1 MANRWTITR
10 AEYDGWVAKI
20 PSGRWSIVAQT
31 IANLAL
37 AGLIV
42 GLVVAFSQTVWL
54 LVVVGAIL
62 GSNTVSMVRSARR
75 MRRTRE
81 LAARLWD
88 LDGAACPLCLE
99 PLERTACRDGLTTED
114 SDAVRAGWEASIRG
128 DVAGATSSLRALSA
142 RSRRPG
148 FVGMLRSLRLGASQ
162 GVFDPTQALWKRLA
176 FAILSF
182 GVPMGLFFS
191 AFGWASTGRPPS
203 VLEFVLKVQMF
214 GLMWG
219 GGMITVV
226 AWKGVRAGRNHCA
239 ACAHLIADGHETRPC
254 TECGAD
260 LGKPGA
266 VVSGE
271 TSRDPRTAT
280 VGIAICVAALMAPL
294 AIGTDMLASVLPTRM
309 LFAQYRIG
317 DPSVRF
323 GIVRE
328 LSTRKLDAATTAEF
342 ADLLIESAQSTP
354 DASLDDSSF
363 VGNALL
369 AGTIDEDTVRRALR
383 ATVAVDLEVP
393 ARVRAGEP
401 FFVRVKPRFG
411 SELFQLT
418 HFVCVAWSGVEADGG
433 VFATTPR
440 FYTAYEMRRAATGDA
455 SAQPPAIRL
464 EFASPGTRTLR
475 VRAFAVPLP
484 MAPLATPSFDQDGVL
499 QAPEGAVGLT
509 EIDAEATV
517 VVE

>member
-20 PSGRWSIVAQT
+20 PDSRWSIAAQT

-54 LVVVGAIL
+54 LVVAGAVL

-114 SDAVRAGWEASIRG
+114 SDAIRAGWEASIRG
-128 DVAGATSSLRALSA
+128 DLAGSTSSLRAISA
-142 RSRRPG
+142 RSRRQG

-176 FAILSF
+176 LAILSF

-203 VLEFVLKVQMF
+203 VLELVLKVQMF

-219 GGMITVV
+219 GGMIAVV
-226 AWKGVRAGRNHCA
+226 AWKGVHAGRNRCA
-239 ACAHLIADGHETRPC
+239 ACSHLIAAGHELRPC
-254 TECGAD
+254 AECGAD
-260 LGKPGA
+260 LAKPGA
-266 VVSGE
+266 VASGE
-271 TSRDPRTAT
+271 SSRDPKTAAI
-280 VGIAICVAALMAPL
+280 GIATCVVGLLAPL
-294 AIGTDMLASVLPTRM
+294 VIGTSMLASVLPTRV
-309 LFAQYRIG
+309 LFVQYRIG
-317 DPSVRF
+317 DPLVRF
-323 GIVRE
+323 GIVQE

-354 DASLDDSSF
+354 DATLDDSSF
-363 VGNALL
+363 VGNALV
-369 AGTIDEDTVRRALR
+369 AGKLDEETVQRALR

-401 FFVRVKPRFG
+401 FSVRVTPRFG

-418 HFVCVAWSGVEADGG
+418 HFVCVAWSGIEADGR

-440 FYTAYEMRRAATGDA
+440 FYTASEMRRAATGDA
-455 SAQPPAIRL
+455 GAQPPAIKL

>member
-20 PSGRWSIVAQT
+20 PDSRRSIVAQA

-37 AGLIV
+37 AALIV
-42 GLVVAFSQTVWL
+42 GLVVAYSQSVWL
-54 LVVVGAIL
+54 LVVAGAVL

-114 SDAVRAGWEASIRG
+114 SDATRAAWEASIRG
-128 DVAGATSSLRALSA
+128 DVAGATSGLRALST
-142 RSRRPG
+142 RSRSQG

-162 GVFDPTQALWKRLA
+162 GVFDPSRALWKRLA

-203 VLEFVLKVQMF
+203 VLELVLKVQMF

-219 GGMITVV
+219 GGMIAVV
-226 AWKGVRAGRNHCA
+226 AWKGVHAGRNRCA
-239 ACAHLIADGHETRPC
+239 ACSHLIAAGHELRPC
-254 TECGAD
+254 AECGAD
-260 LGKPGA
+260 LAKSGA

-271 TSRDPRTAT
+271 SSRDPKTAAI
-280 VGIAICVAALMAPL
+280 GIATCVVGLLAPL
-294 AIGTDMLASVLPTRM
+294 VIGTSMFASVLPTRV
-309 LFAQYRIG
+309 LFVQYRIG
-317 DPSVRF
+317 DPLVRF
-323 GIVRE
+323 GIVQE

-342 ADLLIESAQSTP
+342 ADLLIESAQSKP
-354 DASLDDSSF
+354 DATLDDSSF

-369 AGTIDEDTVRRALR
+369 SGTIDEETVRRALR

-401 FFVRVKPRFG
+401 FLVRVTPRFG

-418 HFVCVAWSGVEADGG
+418 HFVCVAWSGVEADGQA
-433 VFATTPR
+433 FATTPR

-455 SAQPPAIRL
+455 GAQPPAIRL

-499 QAPEGAVGLT
+499 QAPDGAVGLT